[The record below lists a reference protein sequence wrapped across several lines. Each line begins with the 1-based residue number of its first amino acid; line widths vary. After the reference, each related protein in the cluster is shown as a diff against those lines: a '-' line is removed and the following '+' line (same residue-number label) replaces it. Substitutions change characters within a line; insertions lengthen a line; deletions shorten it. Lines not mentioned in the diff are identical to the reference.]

1 MMKLWNPEGASTVSR
16 DNPCLREDLLLE
28 ALLFSALPIDV
39 MIFFFFFFV
48 LFFLSTFL
56 DPFNFF
62 IFYFIF

>member
-39 MIFFFFFFV
+39 MIFSQW
-48 LFFLSTFL
+48 LTSKHPQMKKKSLSIGGQLKST
-56 DPFNFF
+56 
-62 IFYFIF
+62 